1 MDPNDIIDNLALT
14 QSRLI
19 ASQPAR
25 MRLAFDHWDLRSCRA
40 ALIMGPRGV
49 GKTKLLL
56 REAERHGNILY
67 LSADHPYLDEV
78 SLWTIAETAFLR
90 GYDGIA
96 VDEVHFA
103 RNWSRHLKA
112 IYDAYPGKVIWAS
125 DSSSVVLRSSVG
137 DLSRRFLQ
145 KRLSYLSLREYIH
158 LKEGLELPV
167 LNPFTATP
175 AAFSRILEATNV
187 MAAFRTYVEEGF
199 RPFFLEGHYA
209 ERILAVLEKSI
220 HADVPYFVPQI
231 QENHLRLMRAVVSHL
246 ALAAIPTIN
255 IDGMCSEWSLGKEKL
270 HQLLGVLEHLEI
282 IRIIRYQKDRRRL
295 SKGAKLFLAD
305 PTIYSVLGGNKGSR
319 REALVCTL
327 MAMSGRKVAASDN
340 ETLCDFVADDV
351 TIEVGGAGKKR
362 KKADWV
368 IRDDTDRPSQKSL
381 PLWSLAMMS

>member
-1 MDPNDIIDNLALT
+1 MDPNDIMDNLAAT
-14 QSRLI
+14 QSRLL
-19 ASQPAR
+19 AAQPVR
-25 MRLAFDHWDLRSCRA
+25 MRLAYDRWDLKACRA
-40 ALIMGPRGV
+40 TLILGPRGI
-49 GKTKLLL
+49 GKTSLLL

-90 GYDGIA
+90 GYDGVAI
-96 VDEVHFA
+96 DEVHFA
-103 RNWSRHLKA
+103 RDWSRHLKA
-112 IYDAYPGKVIWAS
+112 IYDSYPKKIIWAS

-145 KRLSYLSLREYIH
+145 MRLSYLSLREYIH
-158 LKEGLELPV
+158 LKDGIELPT
-167 LNPFTATP
+167 LNPFTAKP
-175 AAFSRILEATNV
+175 AEFSRILDATNV
-187 MAAFRTYVEEGF
+187 MAAFTSYTEEGF
-199 RPFFLEGHYA
+199 RPFFIEGNYA
-209 ERILAVLEKSI
+209 DRLLAVLEKSI

-282 IRIIRYQKDRRRL
+282 IRIIRFQKDRRRL
-295 SKGAKLFLAD
+295 SKGAKLFVAD

-319 REALVCTL
+319 REAMVCTFL
-327 MAMSGRKVAASDN
+327 AMAGFNVTASDN
-340 ETLCDFVADDV
+340 ETLCDFVANDV
-351 TIEVGGAGKKR
+351 TLEVGGQSKKR

-368 IRDDTDRPSQKSL
+368 IRDDTDRPSGKSI
-381 PLWSLAMMS
+381 PLWSLSML